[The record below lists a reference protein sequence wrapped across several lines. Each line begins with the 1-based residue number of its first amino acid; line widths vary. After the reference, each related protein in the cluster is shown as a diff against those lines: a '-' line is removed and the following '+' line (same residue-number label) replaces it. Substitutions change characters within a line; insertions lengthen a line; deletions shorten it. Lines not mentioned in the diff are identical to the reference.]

1 MATMC
6 SIRNKFRKNI
16 IGLEKFL
23 IKSIKKKNNN
33 ETRRQLKGK

>member
-23 IKSIKKKNNN
+23 IKSIKKKTTTKPEDN
-33 ETRRQLKGK
+33 